1 MSKDKDVEAVIAQL
15 PKRAIYGFTQAQI
28 PRALSTE
35 ELEKMA
41 TAAGLIGKSY
51 QDVNKAIEETLK
63 MAGAKDL
70 VLVCGSVFVVG
81 EVDRERWSQ

>member
-1 MSKDKDVEAVIAQL
+1 VIAQL
-15 PKRAIYGFTQAQI
+15 PKQAIYGFTQAQI

-41 TAAGLIGKSY
+41 TTAGLKGQSY
-51 QDVNKAIEETLK
+51 QDVNKAIQDSLK
-63 MAGAKDL
+63 MAGANDL

-81 EVDRERWSQ
+81 EVDREKWT

>member
-15 PKRAIYGFTQAQI
+15 PKQAIYGFTQAQI

-41 TAAGLIGKSY
+41 TAASLKGQSY
-51 QDVNKAIEETLK
+51 PDVNRAIQDILN
-63 MAGAKDL
+63 MAGANDL
-70 VLVCGSVFVVG
+70 ILVCGSVFVVG
-81 EVDRERWSQ
+81 EIDRESWSQ